1 MILIVVLATLAATE
15 AEAQGLGPDGQVY
28 VPPNVPPDI
37 IAPERPRVAPRQR
50 KAAPPI
56 EVVVR

>member
-1 MILIVVLATLAATE
+1 MLLIVVLATLAATE

-28 VPPNVPPDI
+28 VPPNI

-50 KAAPPI
+50 KL
-56 EVVVR
+56 RCLLK